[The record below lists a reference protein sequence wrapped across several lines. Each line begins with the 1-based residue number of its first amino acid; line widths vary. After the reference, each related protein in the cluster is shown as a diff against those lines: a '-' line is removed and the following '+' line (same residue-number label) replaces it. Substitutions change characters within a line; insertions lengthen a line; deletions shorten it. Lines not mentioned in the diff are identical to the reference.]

1 MAWNLRRPSADASP
15 GWEFLR
21 RVKRENK
28 SAPVT
33 GRTGRK
39 PVPVHTVL
47 IIDDEEPIRDA
58 VRFILD
64 EADYAVQEA
73 PDGREGL
80 ELLRASKTP
89 LVVLLDL
96 MMPGM
101 SGIELLRTLS
111 AEPEM
116 AARHAY
122 IIFSAAR
129 AFSTPTLQ
137 FYLPGKRLFDLPK
150 PFNLD
155 ELIAIVEL
163 AVQQLDGERE
173 TGDGLATVDTP
184 AQATDTD
191 GTPSGA

>member
-1 MAWNLRRPSADASP
+1 MPA
-15 GWEFLR
+15 
-21 RVKRENK
+21 
-28 SAPVT
+28 
-33 GRTGRK
+33 
-39 PVPVHTVL
+39 HTVL

-64 EADYAVQEA
+64 EAGFAVVEA

-80 ELLRASKTP
+80 ALLRASDEP
-89 LVVLLDL
+89 RVVLLDL

-101 SGIELLRTLS
+101 SGIELLRALS
-111 AEPEM
+111 TEPTV
-116 AARHAY
+116 ADRHAY

-129 AFSTPTLQ
+129 AFSAPTLQ
-137 FYLPGKRLFDLPK
+137 FFMPGKRLFDLPK

-163 AVQQLDGERE
+163 AMQQLDGERKAV
-173 TGDGLATVDTP
+173 TGQATADRP

-191 GTPSGA
+191 GMSSGA

>member
-1 MAWNLRRPSADASP
+1 
-15 GWEFLR
+15 
-21 RVKRENK
+21 
-28 SAPVT
+28 
-33 GRTGRK
+33 
-39 PVPVHTVL
+39 VPAHTVL

-64 EADYAVQEA
+64 EANYAVLEA

-80 ELLRASKTP
+80 DVLRASDEP

-101 SGIELLRTLS
+101 SGIELLRSLS
-111 AEPEM
+111 AEPAV

-129 AFSTPTLQ
+129 AFTVPTLQ
-137 FYLPGKRLFDLPK
+137 FFMPGKRLFDLPK

-163 AVQQLDGERE
+163 AVQQLESERE
-173 TGDGLATVDTP
+173 AGDGQVTVDRP

-191 GTPSGA
+191 GTSSGA

>member
-1 MAWNLRRPSADASP
+1 
-15 GWEFLR
+15 
-21 RVKRENK
+21 
-28 SAPVT
+28 
-33 GRTGRK
+33 
-39 PVPVHTVL
+39 VPAHTVL

-64 EADYAVQEA
+64 EANYAVLEA
-73 PDGREGL
+73 PDGRAGL
-80 ELLRASKTP
+80 DVLRASDEP

-101 SGIELLRTLS
+101 SGIELLRSLS
-111 AEPEM
+111 AEPAV

-129 AFSTPTLQ
+129 AFTAPTLQ
-137 FYLPGKRLFDLPK
+137 FFMPGKRLFDLPK

-163 AVQQLDGERE
+163 AVQQLESERE
-173 TGDGLATVDTP
+173 AGDGQVTVDRP

-191 GTPSGA
+191 GTSSGA